1 MSTDRPAQ
9 TETLISVDVETAGP
23 NPHDFAMISIGA
35 CLVDDPER
43 GFYAELQ
50 PTTENVVPS
59 ALAVSGLSMEQLA
72 IEGMPAADAMR
83 AFAEWLAE
91 VTPAGSRPLMV
102 AFNAPFDWMFIA
114 DYFHRFLGE
123 NPFGHSAIDVK
134 AFAMGA
140 FGGDWASTSMPNLAE
155 RFRPGTVLAHN
166 ALSDAVDQAHLF
178 REIRR
183 AAAAR

>member
-72 IEGMPAADAMR
+72 VEGMPAADATSTGSSAR
-83 AFAEWLAE
+83 
-91 VTPAGSRPLMV
+91 TP
-102 AFNAPFDWMFIA
+102 
-114 DYFHRFLGE
+114 
-123 NPFGHSAIDVK
+123 SATRR
-134 AFAMGA
+134 
-140 FGGDWASTSMPNLAE
+140 ST
-155 RFRPGTVLAHN
+155 
-166 ALSDAVDQAHLF
+166 
-178 REIRR
+178 
-183 AAAAR
+183 